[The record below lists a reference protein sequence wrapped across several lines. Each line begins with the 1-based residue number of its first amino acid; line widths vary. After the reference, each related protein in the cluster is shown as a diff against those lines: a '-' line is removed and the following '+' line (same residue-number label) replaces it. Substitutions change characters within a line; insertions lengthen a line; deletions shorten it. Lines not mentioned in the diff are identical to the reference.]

1 MHIMDYL
8 EFYET
13 NADFKE
19 YLDKYVAVHD
29 LTITDAVTHKAV
41 MAVAEYYLEVEND
54 RRNYY
59 SCKDD

>member
-1 MHIMDYL
+1 MDL
-8 EFYET
+8 IEFYEK
-13 NADFKE
+13 NLDFRE

-54 RRNYY
+54 RRNYC
-59 SCKDD
+59 SCKAD

>member
-1 MHIMDYL
+1 MDL
-8 EFYET
+8 IDFYEK

-54 RRNYY
+54 RRNYCSY
-59 SCKDD
+59 KAD